1 MATKPKK
8 MRGDVVAGDEPNWD
22 PLERAVAQWLPGQ
35 FMATHQIRLTNGRR
49 LYAYKHIETRRYLHI
64 DADLN
69 AYRYGHDNR
78 SHRAFYDPI
87 SLDEA
92 FALVLL
98 HPEFETGWIEGCRF
112 SRPPGF
118 DEDGFEIED
127 DDDRY
132 GFFSYYEERMAL
144 ERWQKLRAPF
154 EEFSGVPGGE

>member
-8 MRGDVVAGDEPNWD
+8 LRGDTVLPDEPNWD

-35 FMATHQIRLTNGRR
+35 FMAMHEVRITNGRR
-49 LYAYKHIETRRYLHI
+49 LCAYKHIDTRRYLHL
-64 DADLN
+64 DAELN

-98 HPEFETGWIEGCRF
+98 QPEFEDGWVEGCRF
-112 SRPPGF
+112 SRPAGY
-118 DEDGFEIED
+118 DEEGNEIE
-127 DDDRY
+127 DDRY
-132 GFFSYYEERMAL
+132 GFFSYYEERIAD
-144 ERWQKLRAPF
+144 ERWRKLRARF
-154 EEFSGVPGGE
+154 EPDSDVPGGE